1 MTPVDAFAT
10 ALAAERLRAARLF
23 NAIRFLGV
31 TVFFALTVLMGIVL
45 RRADWRHNDWRL
57 FTAYWIVALIIWVG
71 GRRDA
76 IARIAG
82 FAIPFIDM
90 PAVFLLQRTV
100 IPHVGSPGVVAGVT
114 AGYFVLFIIG
124 ATATLSVP
132 IVTVAALVAALLQTL
147 LLRMIGSD
155 PGTEISTIL
164 MIAFGATACVY
175 TIRRSTALVGD
186 VSAEQLRRAR
196 LGRYF
201 SPQVAA
207 VLAAAPEGI
216 TEGETREVTVLF
228 SDLRDFTALAE
239 RLDGRHVVALLN
251 DYHRRMV
258 ATIFAAG
265 GTLDKYLGDGL
276 MVYFGAPV
284 TQPDHAGR
292 AVRCALAMQEEL
304 AALNA
309 ERTARGDVPL
319 HMGIGIHT
327 GPVVLG
333 DIGAPQRREYTIIGD
348 TVNVAARLQ
357 ELTKVRG
364 VPILVSDG
372 TRAGAVATPFASA
385 GAVEVRGR
393 TRPLGAWVPLAG
405 APSTARVGVS

>member
-1 MTPVDAFAT
+1 MTSVDAFAT
-10 ALAAERLRAARLF
+10 ALTAERIRAARLF
-23 NAIRFLGV
+23 NAIRFAGV
-31 TVFFALTVLMGIVL
+31 SAFFALTILMGVVL
-45 RRADWRHNDWRL
+45 RRSEWANNDWLL
-57 FTAYWIVALIIWVG
+57 FSAYWTFALLLSLG
-71 GRRDA
+71 ARRDEV
-76 IARIAG
+76 ARVAG
-82 FAIPFIDM
+82 FAIPFVDM
-90 PAVFLLQRTV
+90 PVVFLLQRAV
-100 IPHVGSPGVVAGVT
+100 IPHIVHSGVVAGLS

-124 ATATLSVP
+124 TTATLSTP
-132 IVTVAALVAALLQTL
+132 LVTMAALVAAFLHTL
-147 LLRMIGSD
+147 LLRMIDADTGSQA
-155 PGTEISTIL
+155 SSVL
-164 MIAFGATACVY
+164 MIAFVATGCIY
-175 TIRRSTALVGD
+175 LIRRSTALVAD

-207 VLAAAPEGI
+207 VLAAAPDGI
-216 TEGETREVTVLF
+216 TEGETREVSVLF

-239 RLDGRHVVALLN
+239 RLEGRQVVALLN
-251 DYHRRMV
+251 DYHGRMV

-284 TQPDHAGR
+284 LQADHATR
-292 AVRCALAMQEEL
+292 AVRCALAMQDEL

-309 ERTARGDVPL
+309 ERTARGDPPL

-364 VPILVSDG
+364 VPILVSDA

-393 TRPLGAWVPLAG
+393 TRPLGTWVPLAG
-405 APSTARVGVS
+405 APSTARAGVS

>member
-10 ALAAERLRAARLF
+10 ALATERLRAVRLF
-23 NAIRFLGV
+23 NAIRFVGV
-31 TVFFALTVLMGIVL
+31 TVFLALTMLMGIVL
-45 RRADWRHNDWRL
+45 RRPDWGHNDWRL
-57 FTAYWIVALIIWVG
+57 FTGYWIVALLLWVG
-71 GRRDA
+71 GGRDRS
-76 IARIAG
+76 ARLAG
-82 FAIPFIDM
+82 FAIPFVDM
-90 PAVFLLQRTV
+90 PAIFLLQRAV
-100 IPHVGSPGVVAGVT
+100 IPHVTNPGVVAGVSL
-114 AGYFVLFIIG
+114 GYFVLFIIG
-124 ATATLSVP
+124 TTATLSAP
-132 IVTVAALVAALLQTL
+132 LVTVAAVVAALLQTL
-147 LLRMIGSD
+147 LLHMIQTD
-155 PGTEISTIL
+155 AGTEASTIL
-164 MIAFGATACVY
+164 LIAFAGIACVY
-175 TIRRSTALVGD
+175 TIRRSTALVGE

-207 VLAAAPEGI
+207 VLAAAPEEI

-239 RLDGRHVVALLN
+239 RLDGRDVVALLN

-284 TQPDHAGR
+284 TQADHAAR
-292 AVRCALAMQEEL
+292 AVRCALAMQEAL
-304 AALNA
+304 APLNA

-333 DIGAPQRREYTIIGD
+333 DVGAPQRREYTIIGD

-372 TRAGAVATPFASA
+372 TRAAAAATPFASA

-393 TRPLGAWVPLAG
+393 TKPLGAWVPLAG
-405 APSTARVGVS
+405 PPSTARAGVS